1 MPPAQIIGPMTGQEV
16 VRRMKSY
23 SAASGYV
30 YQYFFRSVGPARR
43 GFAPGNEYV
52 YMVTADRKTLFPVR
66 IFIRSDALGQWSRRH
81 GRALTGTEEYALAKL
96 RLFDAFD
103 EVEDFASAR
112 PDLEVDSSNLEA
124 LLEKL
129 DV

>member
-1 MPPAQIIGPMTGQEV
+1 MTGQEV